1 MNDVRTRIFKVTL
14 KNESAFQLLINTVNG
29 MPMPS
34 AALFWKDSSE
44 EAEWD
49 GKENLLSHWKL
60 S

>member
-34 AALFWKDSSE
+34 AALF
-44 EAEWD
+44 
-49 GKENLLSHWKL
+49 
-60 S
+60 